1 MSHINF
7 SGFGRLFDRAI
18 SLAILSLGAIV
29 AGATAFAG
37 V

>member
-1 MSHINF
+1 MSLAKI
-7 SGFGRLFDRAI
+7 SILGRLFDRAI
-18 SLAILSLGAIV
+18 SLVIISLGAIV